1 MWSSPGRDRK
11 MESHFPQGSE
21 NIETATTRYTEFVE
35 GLSPSMRSVEKVMLE
50 VAQSEVPVLLLAE
63 NGAGKKATAR
73 RIHELSQ
80 RGKQLFRSFSCAAL
94 ESGRFEDAAAQEGL
108 VGEGTVFLAEL
119 ADLSAKGQARLLQ
132 ALTEG
137 NSKSGR
143 AQGPARLIC
152 GSARDL
158 EAEVKAGNLR
168 EDLYYRISG
177 LCLRLPP
184 LRQRR
189 EDIPILTEYFLQKFG
204 RDFQR
209 NVPVLSEETLRLFE
223 EYSWPGNVRELEN
236 AAKAIVAMG
245 DETVAM
251 GGLRAMFRGPV
262 VQAMVERVSLK
273 QAARAA
279 SREKEKELILR
290 ALTRTRWNRRRAAQD
305 LQISYKALLYKL
317 KQIGCSEYRASSSM
331 RGVHEESNKAR
342 LPGAS

>member
-1 MWSSPGRDRK
+1 MCGHPLEETGK

-21 NIETATTRYTEFVE
+21 NVETATTHYSEFVE

-73 RIHELSQ
+73 RIHDLSQ

-177 LCLRLPP
+177 VCLRLPP

-189 EDIPILTEYFLQKFG
+189 EDISILVEHFLQKFG

-209 NVPVLSEETLRLFE
+209 KVPALSEETLRLFE

-236 AAKAIVAMG
+236 AAKAIVALG

-251 GGLRAMFRGPV
+251 GGLRAMLRRRDATGNGK
-262 VQAMVERVSLK
+262 RVSLK
-273 QAARAA
+273 QASRAA
-279 SREKEKELILR
+279 SRETEKELILR
-290 ALTRTRWNRRRAAQD
+290 ALTHTRWNRRRAAQE
-305 LQISYKALLYKL
+305 LQISYKTLLYKL
-317 KQIGCSEYRASSSM
+317 KQMGCSEYRAS
-331 RGVHEESNKAR
+331 
-342 LPGAS
+342 

>member
-1 MWSSPGRDRK
+1 
-11 MESHFPQGSE
+11 MEMHFPPSLE
-21 NIETATTRYTEFVE
+21 NAENAGTCYSEFVP

-63 NGAGKKATAR
+63 NGAGKQATAR

-94 ESGRFEDAAAQEGL
+94 ESGRFEDMSAPESLA
-108 VGEGTVFLAEL
+108 GEGTVFLAEL
-119 ADLSAKGQARLLQ
+119 ADLSAKAQARLLQ

-137 NSKSGR
+137 NSKNSR
-143 AQGPARLIC
+143 AQGQARLIC

-177 LCLRLPP
+177 VCLRIPP

-189 EDIPILTEYFLQKFG
+189 EDISILMQHFLQKFG
-204 RDFQR
+204 RDSR
-209 NVPVLSEETLRLFE
+209 SKVPVLSEETLRLFG

-236 AAKAIVAMG
+236 AAKAIVALG

-251 GGLRAMFRGPV
+251 DGLRAMLRRSDAAGNGK
-262 VQAMVERVSLK
+262 RISLK
-273 QAARAA
+273 QASRAA
-279 SREKEKELILR
+279 SRETEKELILR
-290 ALTRTRWNRRRAAQD
+290 ALTHTRWNRRRAAQE

-317 KQIGCSEYRASSSM
+317 KQIGCSEYRAT
-331 RGVHEESNKAR
+331 
-342 LPGAS
+342 